1 MSANVTDS
9 GSSASTT
16 KTFGTSSYS
25 IDNIKKAAFIDELN
39 CVLLAHHNTVEMKP
53 IIEYLQLRIEE
64 ITRKH
69 K

>member
-1 MSANVTDS
+1 MNASVTDS

-25 IDNIKKAAFIDELN
+25 IDNMKKAAFVDELN
-39 CVLLAHHNTVEMKP
+39 CVLLAHHNTVEMQP
-53 IIEYLQLRIEE
+53 IIEYLQARVEE
-64 ITRKH
+64 ITRKY